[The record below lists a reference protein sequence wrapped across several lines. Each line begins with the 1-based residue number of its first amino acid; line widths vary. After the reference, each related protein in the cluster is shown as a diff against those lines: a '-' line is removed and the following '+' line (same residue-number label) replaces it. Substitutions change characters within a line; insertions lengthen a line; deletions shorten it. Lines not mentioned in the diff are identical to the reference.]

1 MTDALPQP
9 ADLNGLTK
17 DTLKEALLM
26 QNYLPRQHDHREEL
40 PPIFHSRQFNPAV
53 ADALRQTPPRKGG
66 YDLMPFKRT
75 RHPNIPRVMSIPHPR
90 AYAELVHAIC
100 EGWDHIAQRCDSPNS
115 QLQFE
120 LHEDGRML
128 VHAYDQVADDGVVEN
143 QDPLADFGMSYM
155 LKTDINSFYPSAYSH
170 ALPWALVG
178 HALAKQNRGPALWY
192 NAVDRGIQLCQ
203 RGETRGLPIGPGASS
218 IIAESLLYPID
229 ELLREKGYRF
239 TRYIDDYTVFLDSA
253 SRCDEFLRDLSQAL
267 ERYALSLNIRKTK
280 VIELP
285 TPSRETWITEINALI
300 GEKALVPDHPDN
312 LANRPTIQRLR
323 AVIDRA
329 IALSSHYPDGS
340 VMKYALSA
348 LIERFRPID
357 GLLIVDDPAE
367 RFLED
372 SMFRHAYHSPAII
385 PIIQRWLQYYP
396 SIDQRVEVRVVER
409 LVRLLDRSFELGQS
423 DNIVWCLYYLL
434 QVREPELPVNVDRCC
449 ETDDPLVITMGYYFA
464 KTKRQPLGAFQAWA
478 NRMFEKTR
486 IGEISEY
493 DIDRNWMPLYQMY
506 FDNVI
511 ETMPYTDNSDQMV
524 FAELKARNVSFLQ
537 LDHPDIGS
545 RYRRFAHAL
554 FGNFAPNDPQP
565 GS

>member
-1 MTDALPQP
+1 MTDASPPP

-53 ADALRQTPPRKGG
+53 ADALRQTPPRRGG

-100 EGWDHIAQRCDSPNS
+100 EAWGHIAQRCNSPNS

-128 VHAYDQVADDGVVEN
+128 VHAYDQVADDGVVED

-178 HALAKQNRGPALWY
+178 HALAKQNRDSALWY

-229 ELLREKGYRF
+229 ELLRDKGYRF

-300 GEKALVPDHPDN
+300 GEKSLVPDQPDN

-323 AVIDRA
+323 AVMDKA

-348 LIERFRPID
+348 LIERFHPID

-385 PIIQRWLQYYP
+385 PIIQRWLQFY
-396 SIDQRVEVRVVER
+396 SSDDQRVENRVVER
-409 LVRLLDRSFELGQS
+409 LVRLLDRSFDLGQS

-434 QVREPELPVNVDRCC
+434 QVGEPEAPLNVDRCC
-449 ETDDPLVITMGYYFA
+449 EIDDPLVTTMGYYFA
-464 KTKRQPLGAFQAWA
+464 KTKHQPLDAFQAWA
-478 NRMFEKTR
+478 NRMSDR
-486 IGEISEY
+486 IQIGEISEY

-511 ETMPYTDNSDQMV
+511 EKLPYNDNNDQKT
-524 FAELKARNVSFLQ
+524 FAELKARNVSFVQ
-537 LDHPDIGS
+537 FDHPDIGS
-545 RYRRFAHAL
+545 RFRRFTRSF
-554 FGNFAPNDPQP
+554 FGNFAPNDPQLYP
-565 GS
+565 